1 MYENYNFI
9 DINLNIV
16 LQLHRDLY
24 KYSRYSYD
32 GKFKNS
38 QNYIE
43 EINEKI
49 RFTAL
54 SPVKTPIAVEELRKS
69 YNELVVSEI
78 CDWLVLI
85 HLFNDCKEG

>member
-1 MYENYNFI
+1 MHENYNFI

-16 LQLHRDLY
+16 LQLYRDLY

-43 EINEKI
+43 GINEKI

-54 SPVKTPIAVEELRKS
+54 SPVKTPIAVEELCKS
-69 YNELVVSEI
+69 YNELVVSET
-78 CDWLVLI
+78 CDLLVLI
-85 HLFNDCKEG
+85 HLFNDGKEG